1 MSERAQLL
9 DRLDAV
15 EARLA
20 ARSTAAPAAGA
31 LTDPDPGSGER
42 WQMGEVWA
50 HIAEFVPYWID
61 QAQLVANSY
70 ADEPVPFGRTKSDAG
85 RIAAIARDRD
95 QPVTVLWA
103 VTHSDIESLRHV
115 IASLDNIAWKARG
128 LHSTHGVMSM
138 DRIIDEFLVGHLE
151 EHADQLDAL
160 AHTDSA
166 GG

>member
-9 DRLDAV
+9 ERLDAV

-20 ARSTAAPAAGA
+20 ARSTATPAAGA
-31 LTDPDPGSGER
+31 RTDAEPGSGER
-42 WQMGEVWA
+42 WEAGEVWA

-61 QAQLVANSY
+61 QAQSVANSY
-70 ADEPVPFGRTKSDAG
+70 VDEPVPFGRTKSDAG

-115 IASLDNIAWKARG
+115 IASLDNIAWSARG
-128 LHSTHGVMSM
+128 LHSTRGVMNM

-151 EHADQLDAL
+151 EHADQLDGL
-160 AHTDSA
+160 AHADAARS
-166 GG
+166 